1 MANKT
6 SCKAGRTR
14 LIDPN
19 SFDGQSSSSNVPVQ
33 LEDLNI
39 SVQLETFKKS
49 RSVLIADNSN
59 SRTENTKN
67 VRVTFIEGKESPDG
81 KKYLT
86 TSFTDLTTV
95 FNNENNAEDLGIS
108 SIDIDFNSSYAPLVT
123 INFIDVRGSAIFQ
136 NEENLIKGENKYASF
151 FELPYP
157 LYELTIK
164 GYYGKPVKYCLH
176 MTKFN
181 SRFNSKTGN
190 FEITASFV
198 GYTYAMLSDML
209 IGFLK
214 AISETTEGIKAYTEI
229 NENRED
235 KVLTINELISKL
247 SFLNEQIEKTSALSE
262 NSKRITEIEN
272 KLLILT
278 QIEDAIRQLGSS
290 IEDINLK
297 TKFPIILRS
306 DISQEIQITNFQFP
320 TQQTNEINNPLIQQ
334 PFVTVS
340 DATNVNLQNQITQ
353 IENSR
358 ANAPNDEDLITVSI
372 GIYINK
378 IKELIIQYT
387 ENKNQPP
394 LDFNVFVPNSP
405 QHSFNNLTK
414 QEFDPNFRTTE
425 SDVILKSKL
434 SQAPNSYLNEGSDV
448 FTYKVNQYYEILS
461 RDYADLDIVKPF
473 TVYDMTYA
481 YESID
486 AIRETLLLDKV
497 DLLESLA
504 SEIDIKIKE
513 ELGVSPTVRNIVEVF
528 TTAVEVF
535 MKSIYR
541 VSVQAEKSVER
552 KNELSKILGNFQ
564 SDLVNTDNIYPW
576 PEYVENTEL
585 GLIEKYL
592 GSVKN
597 INISNVPELEF
608 IEDLFEAFIKSEKNL
623 QELNNELVTKY
634 QNWIPANPLD
644 TSIFVAESP
653 YERLGKDKTNINLV
667 IATILTRAMLFL
679 NYTNRVLTDEEI
691 QQMATYEANLISA
704 LPDALVKS
712 AIANKTLKQL
722 LDSSAQI
729 NGNSVKVLKEEGVNY
744 SYNLLFNNNSNKLIP
759 IKYKKLD
766 EWDITKTYTTTE
778 TNNSFS
784 SGSVYFQ
791 KEDTFLTNDVS
802 SENDGGLY
810 VQILSD
816 TQYEGGIQNLSEEVN
831 TESVILL
838 DKIKGVSADEVTALT
853 NDLKSA
859 GFNPFGGPY
868 GVQEFSNMDYG
879 DDNLNGLPLKY
890 VFYGDSILQYNNRTV
905 NLNNGLSINSLE
917 FVDTFNE
924 SKFLFPHDAEE
935 NYSITPY
942 DSDTNFYNA
951 SQQENAT
958 ISNYGKNRLLFNYLL
973 NGTNK
978 NVTYKY
984 INQELWVKNATD
996 SFISNKSFSLFGSL
1010 WYYGQTNE
1018 FTKALLFL
1026 NTLPFNCNIIKGN
1039 SSQSPTT
1046 NNFINVT
1053 LESAEILRLFD
1064 QRGGFIKA
1072 PRLLV
1077 AYVGGILWRE
1087 ESIND
1092 VVVFEKTIGNLT
1104 FPIIPGINKSDFFPD
1119 KDEYLRILTRGISG
1133 IDSTS
1138 IPGKVK
1144 ISPILLGLPK
1154 QVKEEFKRVFFD
1166 FVTGVDS
1173 AVYTS
1178 WPTIKNKVEIWDGT
1192 YIELINKF
1200 ELLYENIDNLTVGDF
1215 SEFKNLE
1222 NYNIVTLNKK
1232 NKEEQNRLF
1241 KYTMMLELYGNYSSF
1256 SRSNTSEPS
1265 VPRILIDAMMEEV
1278 VIANN
1283 NYKIW
1288 KKDYSVEPIQIS
1300 AEKLEFYLNT
1310 ITTALS
1316 SFQDPTSQEKQ
1327 IQQEVFGTDNQDVIK
1342 LQLYRTCKNIYDK
1355 WVGGVENEN
1364 KLLYQCGQS
1373 DTPNRRT
1380 KDSLLAKQK
1389 GYLENSLISSFRFV
1403 SRSFQDIGD
1412 KFYINPLPI
1421 VDLVRRNPNASFY
1434 DIISGLLADNNF
1446 DFIALPTYIDYSSD
1460 EELGNLFRT
1469 YPNYENAISDGIC
1482 GPSFVCVYVGQK
1494 SKNLDF
1500 LNNKESY
1507 YSNDGFDIKCNEQSI
1522 ISSLPIDFTT
1532 DVNNYE
1538 DPVSVFAVNFSQQ
1551 NQNIFKDITLDQS
1564 EFTETAE
1571 SLKITDDIANKGT
1584 QNNVTLAG
1592 QNIYNVYS
1600 VRSYKAE
1607 VEMMGNAMIQPMM
1620 YFQLNNIPMFHGA
1633 YLITHVKHS
1642 LKPNNMTT
1650 NFTGVRTK
1658 KAETPLIPAED
1669 FYMSLI
1675 QGLGVVNTDDVRD
1688 VISRRTPSRRALPPI
1703 VRTLLENGFVNGGS
1717 NAGNVV
1723 LSPVRVPNG
1732 IENRVSGNFNVL
1744 IEEAI
1749 TPFFEML
1756 KDWVNWMIEQG
1767 FVGQNGNYAYINSLF
1782 RTYEIQKQLKEE
1794 AIAKNR
1800 PKTAA
1805 EPGTSNHGWGIAVD
1819 IQTLKKD
1826 GTQIGF
1832 YGTTNRATGFDLNQ
1846 NESLVWLL
1854 DNSYRYGWIIP
1865 QGVINLGEF
1874 WHFEYHGKSAKC
1886 ILDKNKIKFGR
1897 TIDTSKPYESFVTNP
1912 KDKDGNEVNYSDCEY
1927 ITVKLADGS
1936 GDFISSSYPNVKP
1949 TDSQLKMI
1957 NNLSGTWDE
1966 RAKTFIKK
1974 FEGFTTNSKWDAN
1987 AWRGGYGSDQIVTS
2001 QGGNPTPV
2009 TQSTVWT
2016 EQTADYTL
2024 QYDVN
2029 NRFKNS
2035 VINVLGQ
2042 QNWDK
2047 LNDNRKAAIISYAY
2061 NTGAGTL
2068 RTRGI
2073 VDAIT
2078 NNNWDEASK
2087 SIFDGPITSSGK
2099 VLDGLI
2105 RRRKCE
2111 SILFDKLV

>member
-6 SCKAGRTR
+6 SCRSGRTR

-67 VRVTFIEGKESPDG
+67 VRVTFIEGKESSDG

-95 FNNENNAEDLGIS
+95 FNNENDAEDLGIS

-136 NEENLIKGENKYASF
+136 NEDNLKNGKNKYATF

-272 KLLILT
+272 KLSILT

-290 IEDINLK
+290 IEGINLK

-372 GIYINK
+372 GIYIDK

-394 LDFNVFVPNSP
+394 LDFNVFVPNST

-691 QQMATYEANLISA
+691 QQKATYESNLITA
-704 LPDALVKS
+704 LPDALLKS
-712 AIANKTLKQL
+712 AIANKTLAQL
-722 LDSSAQI
+722 LDSSVQI
-729 NGNSVKVLKEEGVNY
+729 NGNSVKVLEKEGVNY
-744 SYNLLFNNNSNKLIP
+744 SYNLLFNNGYKLIP
-759 IKYKKLD
+759 IKYKKLN
-766 EWDITKTYTTTE
+766 EWDKTKTYVSAE

-784 SGSVYFQ
+784 SGSVYIQ
-791 KEDTFLTNDVS
+791 KEDTFLTNDGLL
-802 SENDGGLY
+802 ENNGGLY
-810 VQILSD
+810 VQILSN
-816 TQYEGGIQNLSEEVN
+816 TQYESGIQNLSEEVN

-838 DKIKGVSADEVTALT
+838 DKIKGVSDDEVATLT

-879 DDNLNGLPLKY
+879 DENLSGLALKY
-890 VFYGDSILQYNNRTV
+890 VFYGDSILQIYNKTV

-917 FVDTFNE
+917 IVNTFDE
-924 SKFLFPHDAEE
+924 SEFLFPYNAEE
-935 NYSITPY
+935 EYVITPY
-942 DSDTNFYNA
+942 DSNINFYGV
-951 SQQENAT
+951 SQQENGT
-958 ISNYGKNRLLFNYLL
+958 TSNYGKNRLLFNNLS

-984 INQELWVKNATD
+984 INQEVWEKNATD
-996 SFISNKSFSLFGSL
+996 SFVSNKSFSLFGSL

-1026 NTLPFNCNIIKGN
+1026 NTLPFNCNIIN
-1039 SSQSPTT
+1039 RNTSQSPTT
-1046 NNFINVT
+1046 NDFINVT

-1064 QRGGFIKA
+1064 QRAGFIKA
-1072 PRLLV
+1072 PRLWV
-1077 AYVGGILWRE
+1077 AYVGGIIWRAE
-1087 ESIND
+1087 QEND
-1092 VVVFEKTIGNLT
+1092 VIEWNKTFLSTQISIT
-1104 FPIIPGINKSDFFPD
+1104 PFVNKVNFYPQ
-1119 KDEYLRILTRGISG
+1119 KDEYFRILTK
-1133 IDSTS
+1133 STIILGAS
-1138 IPGKVK
+1138 TGKVK
-1144 ISPILLGLPK
+1144 VNPILLNLPV

-1166 FVTGVDS
+1166 FVTGSD
-1173 AVYTS
+1173 ANVYTS
-1178 WPTIKNKVEIWDGT
+1178 WPTIKNKLEIWDGT
-1192 YIELINKF
+1192 DVEFINK
-1200 ELLYENIDNLTVGDF
+1200 LISLYANIDNLTVGDF

-1222 NYNIVTLNKK
+1222 NYNVVTLNK
-1232 NKEEQNRLF
+1232 QF
-1241 KYTMMLELYGNYSSF
+1241 KDLTNFNAEKFTMILELYGNYSSV
-1256 SRSNTSEPS
+1256 SRNNPSEPS

-1288 KKDYSVEPIQIS
+1288 EKDYSVEPIQIS

-1500 LNNKESY
+1500 NDNKESY

-1949 TDSQLKMI
+1949 TNSQLNMI

-2111 SILFDKLV
+2111 SILFDKPV